1 MLIIDGK
8 FKKYKVNFNK
18 KIKIRPTTDFAKEA
32 LFNIL
37 ENKYDFK
44 KTNVL
49 DLCSGSGNISYEF
62 CSRQALSVTSVEK
75 NIKCINFIK
84 KQKNIMNIN
93 LDIIKNDVLRFLMKT
108 NKKFDVIFADPPY
121 NFENTYLIHNII
133 FEKKIL
139 SKKGI
144 LIIEHGN
151 KSDFQSLEKYKE
163 TRVYGKVNF
172 SFFNN

>member
-1 MLIIDGK
+1 MRIIDGD
-8 FKKYKVNFNK
+8 FKKYKINFNK

-37 ENKYDFK
+37 ENKYDFNK
-44 KTNVL
+44 ISAL

-108 NKKFDVIFADPPY
+108 VPMLKFTQDLLL
-121 NFENTYLIHNII
+121 T
-133 FEKKIL
+133 
-139 SKKGI
+139 
-144 LIIEHGN
+144 
-151 KSDFQSLEKYKE
+151 
-163 TRVYGKVNF
+163 T
-172 SFFNN
+172 